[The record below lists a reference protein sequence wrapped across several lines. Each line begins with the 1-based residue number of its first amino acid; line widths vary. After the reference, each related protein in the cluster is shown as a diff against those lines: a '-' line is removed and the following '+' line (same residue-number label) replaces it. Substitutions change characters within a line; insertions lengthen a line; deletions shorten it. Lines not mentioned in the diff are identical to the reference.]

1 MNHSPR
7 LFKAAASVVYSLTT
21 LTSSTLHSTSP
32 CSLMVLH
39 WGLYVLSCFIS
50 FIRFVLFSFFLLKP
64 SSLFFFLLFF
74 ILFFFFFFL
83 LLPLLLLFLLLLLFF
98 LLLLPSPPPPFF
110 FFFYF
115 LLSHPPPSYASSS
128 SGNLL
133 QLSIKALL
141 ASEFCYI
148 HIF

>member
-7 LFKAAASVVYSLTT
+7 LIKAAASVVYSLTT

-74 ILFFFFFFL
+74 ILFFFFYFL

-98 LLLLPSPPPPFF
+98 LLLLPSP
-110 FFFYF
+110 
-115 LLSHPPPSYASSS
+115 SSS
-128 SGNLL
+128 ILL
-133 QLSIKALL
+133 LL
-141 ASEFCYI
+141 LLLIVPSSSVLRVFV
-148 HIF
+148 FGQFT